1 MKKINFAGYLFEPQ
15 KNLETNLPKYS
26 SHHLILCF
34 SNRLI
39 VTAKKD
45 IFLSSSNKIDNIWIY
60 EWQKNKTWASIYSYK
75 PEILVDRILKIDDN
89 KKLLYALA
97 IDEKKS
103 EIYILEIDIINK
115 RENII
120 CKNNLYNAHLKENN
134 KVIPIFSVEAKELS
148 SRFLIFSVEPMDKFD
163 ISNYKSVFIFDIE
176 NKSLYQL
183 PSQGQNFLNELE
195 IQSTGLYNDKYILFK
210 TGKIGDCEK
219 LDIVMDEMKKEDFDP
234 KTLNVKQ
241 QIYILPFEQFLMD
254 LKNNQI
260 EFSRHLVDF
269 ADYEAVLTSSYLG
282 WFENDCYYY
291 VKTYTKQD
299 KSVLIRVK
307 FSEKGI
313 TEKEVIYSFDE
324 RIISNSIF
332 TTYQIL
338 DSGKIKGKE
347 LFYIVK
353 SFKSNKPEQ
362 LEIFYFG
369 DKTKIKRIEPALEEN
384 ESIYL
389 LNLRKN
395 FFITATAHFNL
406 EEPVLSNHDK
416 LLLTYKL
423 YLLSTQKLID
433 RLDFVH
439 MCYNIFIY
447 ENPDRK
453 DEILIYF
460 Y

>member
-1 MKKINFAGYLFEPQ
+1 MKKINFAGFLFEPQ
-15 KNLETNLPKYS
+15 KNLETNFSKYS
-26 SHHLILCF
+26 FHRLILCF

-39 VTAKKD
+39 ITAKKD
-45 IFLSSSNKIDNIWIY
+45 TLSLSNKIDNIDIY
-60 EWQKNKTWASIYSYK
+60 EWQKNKTWHPVYSYK
-75 PEILVDRILKIDDN
+75 PEIPVDRILKIDDS

-115 RENII
+115 RENIM
-120 CKNNLYNAHLKENN
+120 CKNNIYNAHLKEKNRA
-134 KVIPIFSVEAKELS
+134 VSIFFVEAKELS
-148 SRFLIFSVEPMDKFD
+148 DRFLIFSLEPTDKLD
-163 ISNYKSVFIFDIE
+163 IPIYKSVFIFDIE

-183 PSQGQNFLNELE
+183 PSQEQNFLAELE
-195 IQSTGLYNDKYILFK
+195 IQSTVLYNNKHILFK

-219 LDIVMDEMKKEDFDP
+219 LDIVMDEMKKEVFDP

-260 EFSRHLVDF
+260 EFSRYLVDF
-269 ADYEAVLTSSYLG
+269 ADYEAVLNSSYLG

-291 VKTYTKQD
+291 VKTYTEQD
-299 KSVLIRVK
+299 KSDLIK
-307 FSEKGI
+307 LKLSERGI
-313 TEKEVIYSFDE
+313 AEKEVIYSFDE
-324 RIISNSIF
+324 RIILNSIF
-332 TTYQIL
+332 TVYQIL
-338 DSGKIKGKE
+338 DSGKIKGRE

-353 SFKSNKPEQ
+353 SFKTNKPEQ

-369 DKTKIKRIEPALEEN
+369 EKTKIKRIEPLLEEN

-389 LNLRKN
+389 LNLCKN

-406 EEPVLSNHDK
+406 DEAAFSNHDK
-416 LLLTYKL
+416 LLLTYKV

-433 RLDFVH
+433 RLDSVH

-447 ENPDRK
+447 ENPDKK